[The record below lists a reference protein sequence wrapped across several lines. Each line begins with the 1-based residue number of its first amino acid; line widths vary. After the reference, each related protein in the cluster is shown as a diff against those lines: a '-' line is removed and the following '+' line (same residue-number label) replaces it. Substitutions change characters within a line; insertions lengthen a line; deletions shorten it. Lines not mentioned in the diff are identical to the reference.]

1 MWIITCIYCR
11 LEFTTI
17 GHPPIIGERRMLR
30 SYAGGLPKEGWSNPL
45 SVPVVR
51 AVRGR
56 RAERLRLRR
65 LPLA

>member
-17 GHPPIIGERRMLR
+17 GHSPIIGERRMLR
-30 SYAGGLPKEGWSNPL
+30 SYAGIIGLPKECWSNPL
-45 SVPVVR
+45 SVR
-51 AVRGR
+51 AVRR
-56 RAERLRLRR
+56 HRAERSRLRR